1 MRKKLTAIALSLILS
16 SQSTF
21 TLGTNYNVFAA
32 DAVNMAG
39 LANSIMVGDLNGD
52 KGIDSID
59 FALLKSYLLGV
70 INDFPVDDDLV
81 VGDLNG
87 DGSISAI
94 DLALMKMYLLGTINE
109 FPVSETVKTLFINE
123 IMAANNAT
131 LRDGDVD
138 DADSGNLGGAYSD
151 WIELY
156 NPGTQAVDLSNYTL
170 SDSSAT
176 WTFPKGVIPANG
188 YLLVWASDKNKVAKD
203 GQLHTNFKL
212 SASGELLTLKA
223 PNGSIVDSV
232 TFAPLKDDE
241 SYGRKTDSSA
251 EWVVFSKPTPS
262 KQNVYSAE
270 AVAVKDP
277 VFSHKAGFY
286 NSQFNLQLTT
296 DDANTKIYYTLNG
309 SDPVPGASGTFE
321 YTNPI
326 LVKSRVGDPNVLSK
340 ISNISNDMWSSWN
353 GPKGEVFKC
362 TTLKAVAIN
371 NGGNKS
377 KIITNSYF
385 VDNNMTSRY
394 NLPVISLVTD
404 QANFFD
410 NTKGIYV
417 NGNYEKKGEEW
428 ERPVHIEF
436 FEKDGTLAFS
446 QYSGIRINGG
456 YTRKIAQKSFRL
468 YAGHDYDDVD
478 TYKYEIF
485 PGLKK
490 KANGKKLDKFETLIL
505 RNAGND
511 HSGTMF
517 RDALIQGL
525 VSHLNVDTMAYRPS
539 VVFLDGEF
547 WGIYNIRERYDNKY
561 IKSHYNADKDKV
573 VILDVLQTPEVSEG
587 ESDDYKLYQDDV
599 INYLKSNSI
608 KNAGVYEYIKTKID
622 IENYINYN
630 VTEIYC
636 GNTDWPGNN
645 MAIWKYKTDDGNY
658 HPEAPY
664 GQDGRWRWLLKD
676 TDFGFGYQNQSPSFD
691 SIKYATSEQFVP
703 GAALNSNSSWAVF
716 LLKTLI
722 QNTEFRNQFI
732 NSFAD
737 QLNTSFIPTR
747 VNAKVDELKAGIEVA
762 MPEQCDRWQAIS
774 MTSTNQNTNPF
785 GGIPGMGGSSSWYD
799 TIKVV
804 KNYAEQR
811 PSYMRQA
818 IVNNFRNDGVTG
830 TSEINISTVTAQGY
844 VKVNSIDIKTTTPG
858 ITNASSWTGIY
869 FKGVP
874 VTLKAIPNEGY
885 KFDHWEGISGV
896 STTSDTITF
905 DPTGNVSVRAV
916 FIAK

>member
-1 MRKKLTAIALSLILS
+1 MRKKLLVIALSSIITI
-16 SQSTF
+16 QSTF
-21 TLGTNYNVFAA
+21 TIGMDCNVFAA
-32 DAVNMAG
+32 EMGNT
-39 LANSIMVGDLNGD
+39 ANTKLIGDLNGD
-52 KGIDSID
+52 TSVDAID
-59 FALLKSYLLGV
+59 FALLKSYLLG
-70 INDFPVDDDLV
+70 IAKDFPVSDYLV
-81 VGDLNG
+81 IGDLNC
-87 DGSISAI
+87 DSSINAI
-94 DLALMKMYLLGTINE
+94 DLALMKKYLLGSIE
-109 FPVSETVKTLFINE
+109 KLPVVENQQTLFINE
-123 IMAANNAT
+123 VMAANTKT

-138 DADSGNLGGAYSD
+138 DVDSGSLGGAYSD

-176 WTFPKGVIPANG
+176 WNFPKGVVPAKG
-188 YLLVWASDKNKVAKD
+188 HLLVWASDKNKVAKD

-212 SASGELLTLKA
+212 SSSGETLTLKT
-223 PNGSIVDSV
+223 PNGSIADSV
-232 TFAPLKDDE
+232 TFTALKDDE
-241 SYGRKTDSSA
+241 SYGRKTDSSL
-251 EWVVFSKPTPS
+251 EWVVFSKPTPLN
-262 KQNVYSAE
+262 QNVYSSE
-270 AVAVKDP
+270 TVAVKDP
-277 VFSHKAGFY
+277 VFSQKAGFY
-286 NSQFNLQLTT
+286 TSQFNLQLTT
-296 DDANTKIYYTLNG
+296 DEADTKIYYTLNG
-309 SDPVPGASGTFE
+309 SDPVPGTQGTYE

-340 ISNISNDMWSSWN
+340 ISNITNDMWSSWK

-362 TTLKAVAIN
+362 TTLKAVAIK

-410 NTKGIYV
+410 NTTGIYV
-417 NGNYEKKGEEW
+417 NGNSDKKGEEW

-456 YTRKIAQKSFRL
+456 YTRKSAQKSFRL

-505 RNAGND
+505 RSSGND
-511 HSGTMF
+511 NTETMF

-525 VSHLNVDTMAYRPS
+525 VSHLNIDTMAYRPS

-547 WGIYNIRERYDNKY
+547 WGIYNIRERYDSEFL
-561 IKSHYNADKDKV
+561 KSHYNLDKDKV
-573 VILDVLQTPEVSEG
+573 VVLDVLEKLGVSEG
-587 ESDDYKLYQDDV
+587 EESDTKLYQDDV
-599 INYLKSNSI
+599 INYLKNNSI
-608 KNAGVYEYIKTKID
+608 KNAAVYEYIKTKID

-645 MAIWKYKTDDGNY
+645 MAIWKYKTEDGNY
-658 HPEAPY
+658 HPEASY

-676 TDFGFGYQNQSPSFD
+676 TDFGFGLQNQSVSFD
-691 SIKYATSEQFVP
+691 SVKYATSEERVS

-737 QLNTSFIPTR
+737 QLNTSFTPAR
-747 VNAKVDELKAGIEVA
+747 VSKRIDELKAGIEVA

-774 MTSTNQNTNPF
+774 MTSTNTNPNPF
-785 GGIPGMGGSSSWYD
+785 GFPGMGGSSSWYD
-799 TIKVV
+799 RIKIV
-804 KNYAEQR
+804 KDYGDQR
-811 PSYMRQA
+811 PSYMRQY
-818 IVNNFRNDGVTG
+818 IVNKFKSEGVTG
-830 TSEINISTVTAQGY
+830 TAEINVKSNNTEGY
-844 VKVNSIDIKTTTPG
+844 VKVNSIDIKDTTPG
-858 ITNASSWTGIY
+858 ITNPSDWTGIY
-869 FKGVP
+869 FNGVP
-874 VTLKAIPNEGY
+874 VTLKAVPNQGY
-885 KFDHWEGISGV
+885 KFDHWQGVSGV
-896 STTSDTITF
+896 TATSESITF
-905 DPTGNVSVRAV
+905 NPNGKMSITPV
-916 FIAK
+916 FSKVEG

>member
-1 MRKKLTAIALSLILS
+1 
-16 SQSTF
+16 
-21 TLGTNYNVFAA
+21 
-32 DAVNMAG
+32 
-39 LANSIMVGDLNGD
+39 
-52 KGIDSID
+52 
-59 FALLKSYLLGV
+59 
-70 INDFPVDDDLV
+70 
-81 VGDLNG
+81 
-87 DGSISAI
+87 
-94 DLALMKMYLLGTINE
+94 MKMYLLGTITE
-109 FPVSETVKTLFINE
+109 FPVSESVKTIFINE
-123 IMAANNAT
+123 IMASNTT
-131 LRDGDVD
+131 LRDGDIE
-138 DADSGNLGGAYSD
+138 DADAGSSGGAYSD

-156 NPGTQAVDLSNYTL
+156 NSGNQAVDLRGYTL
-170 SDSSAT
+170 SDSSST
-176 WTFPKGVIPANG
+176 WEFPSGVIPAKG

-212 SASGELLTLKA
+212 SASGEEITLKA
-223 PNGSIVDSV
+223 PNGSIIDSL
-232 TFAPLKDDE
+232 TFPALKDNE
-241 SYGRKTDSSA
+241 SYGRKTDASS
-251 EWVVFSKPTPS
+251 EWVIFSKASPS
-262 KQNVYSAE
+262 NSNINSSESIV
-270 AVAVKDP
+270 VKEP
-277 VFSHKAGFY
+277 AFSHNGGFY
-286 NSQFNLQLTT
+286 TSQFNLQLTT
-296 DDANTKIYYTLNG
+296 NEPNTKIYYTLNG
-309 SDPVPGASGTFE
+309 SDPVPGKQGTFE
-321 YTNPI
+321 YTSPI
-326 LVKSRVGDPNVLSK
+326 LVKSRAGDPNVLSA
-340 ISNISNDMWSSWN
+340 ISNISNDMWSQWR

-362 TTLKAVAIN
+362 TTIKAVAIKD
-371 NGGNKS
+371 GSNKS
-377 KIITNSYF
+377 KIITHSYF
-385 VDNNMTSRY
+385 VDQNIASRY

-410 NTKGIYV
+410 NSKGIYV

-446 QYSGIRINGG
+446 DNSGIRINGG
-456 YTRKIAQKSFRL
+456 YTRKIAQKSLRL

-478 TYKYEIF
+478 SYKYEIF

-511 HSGTMF
+511 NSGTFF
-517 RDALIQGL
+517 RDALIQSL

-561 IKSHYNADKDKV
+561 LKAHYNLDKNKV
-573 VILDVLQTPEVSEG
+573 IILDVLQTPEVSEG
-587 ESDDYKLYQDDV
+587 EPEDYKLYQDDV
-599 INYLKSNSI
+599 INYLKSNNI
-608 KNAGVYEYIKTKID
+608 RNTEVYENIKTKID

-630 VTEIYC
+630 VTQIYC

-645 MAIWKYKTDDGNY
+645 VAIWKYKTDDGKY

-664 GQDGRWRWLLKD
+664 GQDGRWRWMLKD

-691 SIKYATSEQFVP
+691 SIKYATSEQYVP

-732 NSFAD
+732 NAFAD
-737 QLNTSFIPTR
+737 QLNTSFIPSR
-747 VNAKVDELKAGIEVA
+747 VTAKVDELKAGIQTA
-762 MPEQCDRWQAIS
+762 MPEHCDRWQAIS
-774 MTSTNQNTNPF
+774 MGNNNQGGGIP
-785 GGIPGMGGSSSWYD
+785 GIPGIPGMGGSSWDDSV
-799 TIKVV
+799 KVL

-830 TSEINISTVTAQGY
+830 TAEINISTNTAQGY

-896 STTSDTITF
+896 TTTSDTITF
-905 DPTGNVSVRAV
+905 NPTGNVSVRPV
-916 FIAK
+916 FTAK